1 MMVSKVTR
9 ILKSEMP
16 RIYRFNNLIN
26 VLRIEDKHHTH
37 VLPNNGRRPVL
48 GLHVLQR
55 NEYCCL
61 VMFLFCKNKASLVGV
76 LELLLRAIQ
85 QAEEENKCR
94 H

>member
-26 VLRIEDKHHTH
+26 VLRIEDKHHTY

-48 GLHVLQR
+48 GLHDLQR
-55 NEYCCL
+55 NGYCCL
-61 VMFLFCKNKASLVGV
+61 VRFVSYQTSFEGKY
-76 LELLLRAIQ
+76 
-85 QAEEENKCR
+85 R
-94 H
+94 HYVSNE